1 MVQDEETLDEEI
13 LIEET
18 IIVDEIIKNTL
29 KKHNIYTYNDIHL
42 YEREVIDFLNTNRNS
57 NNDYF
62 DFTEYFLTTH
72 IHNRYIIK
80 PIEDYTTKL
89 IKNLIDTYKKEYKV
103 NDGMAHTFKVDYGA
117 VFTFENFTKLP
128 KKYQFIYDKEE
139 EYEHYDEDIHYRK
152 IYINVNNNN
161 TITYNCVDTEQL
173 TYEEKRERLED
184 FYNLNNIINA
194 TTEIKH
200 KEPYGEYF
208 EIQRIEWRDK
218 EDYIEEIH
226 ATKILRHIYHKQL
239 EHLQYHYYD
248 MERWDF
254 NKYGYDTLDTIT
266 LLSIFITNRILKT
279 ITKHIKFYRLKKTTF
294 RRIAMNKILRSKIYN
309 YGLGLTLN
317 IRNSGLE
324 LLSI

>member
-29 KKHNIYTYNDIHL
+29 KKHNIYTYSDLYL
-42 YEREVIDFLNTNRNS
+42 YEREVIDFLNNTNRN
-57 NNDYF
+57 DYI
-62 DFTEYFLTTH
+62 EYFITTN

-89 IKNLIDTYKKEYKV
+89 IKNLIDTYKKEYQ
-103 NDGMAHTFKVDYGA
+103 VDYGLA
-117 VFTFENFTKLP
+117 YTFERFTKLP

-139 EYEHYDEDIHYRK
+139 EHAHSHTHEDIHYRK

-194 TTEIKH
+194 TTEIEH

-208 EIQRIEWRDK
+208 IIQRKEWRDRK
-218 EDYIEEIH
+218 YYIEEIH
-226 ATKILRHIYHKQL
+226 ATKLLRHIYREQL

-266 LLSIFITNRILKT
+266 LLSIIITNRILKT

-294 RRIAMNKILRSKIYN
+294 RRIAINKILRSKIYN

-324 LLSI
+324 LLSG

>member
-1 MVQDEETLDEEI
+1 MVQDEESDEEDFY
-13 LIEET
+13 EET
-18 IIVDEIIKNTL
+18 IIVNEFSKNTL
-29 KKHNIYTYNDIHL
+29 KKHNIYTYSDLYL
-42 YEREVIDFLNTNRNS
+42 YEREVIDFLNNTNRN
-57 NNDYF
+57 DYI
-62 DFTEYFLTTH
+62 EYFITTN

-103 NDGMAHTFKVDYGA
+103 DVLELLQLSPY
-117 VFTFENFTKLP
+117 TFERFTKLP

-139 EYEHYDEDIHYRK
+139 EHAHSHTDEDIHYRK

-161 TITYNCVDTEQL
+161 TITYTCIDTEQL
-173 TYEEKRERLED
+173 TYEEKRDRLED
-184 FYNLNNIINA
+184 FYNLNNIINTTTPIKHD
-194 TTEIKH
+194 TTEIRH
-200 KEPYGEYF
+200 NIQYGEYF
-208 EIQRIEWRDK
+208 EIQRKEWRDRK
-218 EDYIEEIH
+218 YYIEEIH
-226 ATKILRHIYHKQL
+226 AIKVLRHIYREQL
-239 EHLQYHYYD
+239 DHLQYHYYD

-309 YGLGLTLN
+309 YGLGLKLN

-324 LLSI
+324 LL

>member
-42 YEREVIDFLNTNRNS
+42 YEREVIDFLNNTNRN
-57 NNDYF
+57 DYI
-62 DFTEYFLTTH
+62 EYFITTN

-89 IKNLIDTYKKEYKV
+89 IKNLIDTYKKEYQ
-103 NDGMAHTFKVDYGA
+103 VDYGLA
-117 VFTFENFTKLP
+117 YTFERFTKLP

-139 EYEHYDEDIHYRK
+139 EHAHSHTHEDIHYRK

-194 TTEIKH
+194 TTEIEH

-208 EIQRIEWRDK
+208 IIQRKEWRDRK
-218 EDYIEEIH
+218 YYIEEIH
-226 ATKILRHIYHKQL
+226 ATKLLRHIYREQL

-266 LLSIFITNRILKT
+266 LLSIIITNRILKT

-294 RRIAMNKILRSKIYN
+294 RRIAINKILRSKIYN

-324 LLSI
+324 LLSG